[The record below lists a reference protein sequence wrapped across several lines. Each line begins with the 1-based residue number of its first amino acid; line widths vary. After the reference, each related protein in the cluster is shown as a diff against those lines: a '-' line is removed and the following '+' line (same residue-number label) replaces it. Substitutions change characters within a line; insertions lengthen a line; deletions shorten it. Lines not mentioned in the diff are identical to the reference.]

1 MGQTIFA
8 RWMAAFFTALAFFS
22 AGNALA
28 QATTYTATA
37 TSNYSNKVDFTAPC
51 GVGPCQNFTL
61 AMGPSG
67 SFTVSSPLAANLANA
82 NVLASVTSFSFNDG
96 LTTYTNTDPNVRVHR
111 IRVTTNAAA
120 AITAVDILIE
130 RWESGTSPHAIGDRF
145 SFIFLPS
152 TARRNAV
159 CSSVGVSP
167 AGVADSCNSE
177 NVDASSSQASGA
189 TISWTSAAV
198 ATSTASIPTMSEW
211 GLLLMA
217 GLMGMG
223 GYFALRRR
231 TA

>member
-1 MGQTIFA
+1 
-8 RWMAAFFTALAFFS
+8 MAAVFTAMALLS

-28 QATTYTATA
+28 QATTYTATT
-37 TSNYSNKVDFTAPC
+37 TSNYTGKTDFTAPC

-67 SFTVSSPLAANLANA
+67 SFTTSSPLAANLANA
-82 NVLASVTSFSFNDG
+82 SVAASVTSFNFNDG
-96 LTTYTNTDPNVRVHR
+96 LTTYVNTDSNVRVHR

-120 AITAVDILIE
+120 VITAVEILIE
-130 RWESGTSPHAIGDRF
+130 RWESGTSPHAVGDRF
-145 SFIFLPS
+145 SYIFLPS
-152 TARRNAV
+152 TARRNSE
-159 CSSVGVSP
+159 CFSVGVSP
-167 AGVADSCNSE
+167 AGVADSCTGE
-177 NVDASSSQASGA
+177 NADASSSQASGA